1 MLDGPPLHLAHQG
14 YNGNG
19 HIGEQEQREG
29 KGIEDLLLGGGSDL
43 LPLGDGGKDPHQKQH
58 HIQNITMAEITAP
71 LASWKIRRAI

>member
-43 LPLGDGGKDPHQKQH
+43 LPLGDGG
-58 HIQNITMAEITAP
+58 
-71 LASWKIRRAI
+71 SRAKGEQADIEANALPYKLVVIGGGP